1 MHRTLLIGS
10 RGRRVVNQESEDGW
24 CTVSEG
30 LESSNVMRTRVR
42 AVLHIL
48 VLVAT
53 VPNAILQD
61 RCKFGPKQFSS
72 WCNGFSFKIFQDFN
86 S

>member
-1 MHRTLLIGS
+1 MHRTLLIGLH
-10 RGRRVVNQESEDGW
+10 GRRVVNQESEDGW
-24 CTVSEG
+24 CTVGEG

-53 VPNAILQD
+53 VPNTFCPYFALM
-61 RCKFGPKQFSS
+61 
-72 WCNGFSFKIFQDFN
+72 W
-86 S
+86 